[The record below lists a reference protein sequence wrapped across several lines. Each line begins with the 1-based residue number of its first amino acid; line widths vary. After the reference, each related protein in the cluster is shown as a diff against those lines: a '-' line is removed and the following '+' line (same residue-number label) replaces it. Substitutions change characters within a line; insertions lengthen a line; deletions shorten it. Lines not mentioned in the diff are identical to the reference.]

1 MKFVSLL
8 FLDAMVL
15 AFVGLALGFTAG
27 ESKVRAAAQKGRLKT
42 ARGRGRARSF
52 LWGKSPRYKLR

>member
-1 MKFVSLL
+1 MPF

-27 ESKVRAAAQKGRLKT
+27 ESKVRAAAQRERLKNG
-42 ARGRGRARSF
+42 AGRGRYLYAV
-52 LWGKSPRYKLR
+52 K